1 VCAALARFVNFRRR
15 MPARATDWLV
25 AAACCE
31 GPRPPAT
38 FADLPAQ
45 NRGEIVRI
53 ALVSTAAAAYF
64 VTLGILTQPIPS
76 RSLLT
81 PGALLRVPPA
91 RSALPPA
98 RVAVRADPVEPASP
112 RSVRAQHAR
121 TRAAYEAA
129 AVADVPGSGDR
140 AAAKGARQPRRNF
153 FSRFLRGVFG
163 GGQPAAAKADSL

>member
-1 VCAALARFVNFRRR
+1 

-45 NRGEIVRI
+45 NRGEIIRI
-53 ALVSTAAAAYF
+53 ALVSTATAGYF

-81 PGALLRVPPA
+81 PGALLRVPPRSAVFHTGRAVPAEPVAPAQA
-91 RSALPPA
+91 RSL
-98 RVAVRADPVEPASP
+98 
-112 RSVRAQHAR
+112 RAQAAR
-121 TRAAYEAA
+121 TRAVYETAA
-129 AVADVPGSGDR
+129 AADVRGGGDR
-140 AAAKGARQPRRNF
+140 AAAKGARQPRRGNF

-163 GGQPAAAKADSL
+163 GGQPAAARADSL